1 MKPAHTPETEEYGI
15 KSWIYR
21 RHRPFHPKRFYDFM
35 LKLQNNPN
43 NLFKQCIRAKG
54 TIWIA
59 SRHLHSF
66 QFHKAGTLVS
76 LNPLDLWYAEIP
88 RENWGGNKAEIQETW
103 EVLQRTWQEPYGDRC
118 IELVFIGIDQDQA
131 AMTKMLDGA
140 LLNDKEYQLGPEVW
154 AKDKKKFE
162 DQFPAEFSEHLIQKH
177 QSIKEGWNL
186 DD

>member
-1 MKPAHTPETEEYGI
+1 MSLSQLLIDQIEFANVVVLNKIDLVSKKQINQIKTLVSKLNPDAEVLLSKFGDVPIGKIINTKKFDFEEAQASAGWLKELMKPAHNPETEEYGI

-88 RENWGGNKAEIQETW
+88 RENWGGNEAEI
-103 EVLQRTWQEPYGDRC
+103 
-118 IELVFIGIDQDQA
+118 
-131 AMTKMLDGA
+131 
-140 LLNDKEYQLGPEVW
+140 
-154 AKDKKKFE
+154 
-162 DQFPAEFSEHLIQKH
+162 
-177 QSIKEGWNL
+177 
-186 DD
+186 